1 VRERDLRRRCRRLL
15 RELDIRPPLD
25 VLELCERLGRRRGR
39 PIELYPY
46 PIEVP
51 GPFGLWFGLA
61 DRDCIFYQRETT
73 AAHQAHIIL
82 HELGHMIADHPSDE
96 EDPDSDATGVPRPG
110 DSSDGPGGAPRA
122 RRRTCY
128 DSRHE
133 QEAELI
139 ATIILEW
146 ASVLDTLHPIPVQDP
161 GLHRLDTSLGHHR
174 GWM

>member
-1 VRERDLRRRCRRLL
+1 
-15 RELDIRPPLD
+15 
-25 VLELCERLGRRRGR
+25 
-39 PIELYPY
+39 
-46 PIEVP
+46 VP

-73 AAHQAHIIL
+73 PAHQAHIIL
-82 HELGHMIADHPSDE
+82 HELGHLIADHPSDE
-96 EDPDSDATGVPRPG
+96 SDPDSFAADMRVRPPEGGVREA
-110 DSSDGPGGAPRA
+110 SKA

-146 ASVLDTLHPIPVQDP
+146 ASVLDAVQPTPPRDP
-161 GLHRLDTSLGHHR
+161 GLHRLDVSLGHHR